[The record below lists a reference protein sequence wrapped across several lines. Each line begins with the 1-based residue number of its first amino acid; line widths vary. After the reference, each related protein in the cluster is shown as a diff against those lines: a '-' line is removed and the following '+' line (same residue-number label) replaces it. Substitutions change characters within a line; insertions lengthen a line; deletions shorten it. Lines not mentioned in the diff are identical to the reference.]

1 MQCRFPPDGACCAG
15 LRLEGATW
23 SVWDATVGCGQ
34 VWTEGAWGG
43 GTATGRSHRTDVVR
57 CYDPLR
63 LATQQPAPW
72 GAIGGCAL
80 RGLRGC
86 DGPRLVPPGRPCPA
100 GPIRARRPHLG
111 GLASDRV
118 DPTLAVH
125 VAIVPHHDRRPSHC
139 CMMQQAPSAC
149 EARPAGQGVCPR
161 MSLSRK
167 SGFTESPCLRLTWSI
182 VQCICSTCLRYD

>member
-1 MQCRFPPDGACCAG
+1 MQCRFPPDGACCTG

-43 GTATGRSHRTDVVR
+43 GAATGRSHRTDVVR

-86 DGPRLVPPGRPCPA
+86 DGPRLVPPERPCPA

-125 VAIVPHHDRRPSHC
+125 VAIVPHHDRRPSSLLHD
-139 CMMQQAPSAC
+139 A
-149 EARPAGQGVCPR
+149 AGTVR
-161 MSLSRK
+161 M
-167 SGFTESPCLRLTWSI
+167 
-182 VQCICSTCLRYD
+182 